1 MFTERLLRVLD
12 LGSAQG
18 VFAAC
23 TQAYC
28 VAYTSYSGRCED
40 LFCQSEGQSGA
51 RSLFFHFLQEITVA
65 TPINSLTSD
74 FAVAPQMTPDDMAAV
89 AAAGF
94 KSVIINR
101 PDFEDG
107 PNQPTAAAVSEA
119 ARAAGLRV
127 AYQPVVSGQMTSD
140 DVTHFSE
147 LLQTLPAPVLA
158 YCRSGTRCTVLYR
171 AATGNS

>member
-1 MFTERLLRVLD
+1 
-12 LGSAQG
+12 
-18 VFAAC
+18 
-23 TQAYC
+23 
-28 VAYTSYSGRCED
+28 
-40 LFCQSEGQSGA
+40 
-51 RSLFFHFLQEITVA
+51 
-65 TPINSLTSD
+65 
-74 FAVAPQMTPDDMAAV
+74 MAAV

-107 PNQPTAAAVSEA
+107 PNQPTSAAVSEA

-140 DVTHFSE
+140 DVTHFAE

-171 AATGNS
+171 AATGNT